1 MKELAQSVRKLTR
14 KAYPDAPQHLIAI
27 PDVDMKLRLREARPK
42 DLNAAESL
50 AVRLESYRLAEQQ
63 RGSTL
68 RSTEIERKESS
79 DLAFIKDNMVD
90 LKQNISSLS
99 AVVEKLSQSM
109 NQRNNYINR
118 QNEVPWGRNQFR
130 DGNPSNFYNRQYQAN
145 QPNRSSDYQASH
157 QQRENYQRNRVGTP
171 EQRQENTVWSSSRGI
186 TRHQT
191 NSPRQC

>member
-1 MKELAQSVRKLTR
+1 MIDTLAL
-14 KAYPDAPQHLIAI
+14 DHFIDAI

-79 DLAFIKDNMVD
+79 DLAIIKDNMVD

-99 AVVEKLSQSM
+99 AFVEKSIAFYEPAQQSY
-109 NQRNNYINR
+109 QPSKRGT
-118 QNEVPWGRNQFR
+118 WGKK
-130 DGNPSNFYNRQYQAN
+130 S
-145 QPNRSSDYQASH
+145 
-157 QQRENYQRNRVGTP
+157 V
-171 EQRQENTVWSSSRGI
+171 
-186 TRHQT
+186 
-191 NSPRQC
+191 